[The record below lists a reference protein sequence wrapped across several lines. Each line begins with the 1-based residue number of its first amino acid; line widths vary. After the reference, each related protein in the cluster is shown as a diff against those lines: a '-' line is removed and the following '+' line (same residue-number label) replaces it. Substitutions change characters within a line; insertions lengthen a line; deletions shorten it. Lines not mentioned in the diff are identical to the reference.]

1 MRLDEL
7 VLDNLSFFNAQGYA
21 MSHGRNNAPL
31 IWRLMRGLNPKIM
44 QVNSSRSSFKRRVLI
59 LTTNG
64 RKSGLPHKTPLQY
77 EIEKGAVFVASARG
91 CQADWVRNIL
101 VDSNVEVELED
112 IHFHAQ
118 AQVITDS
125 TQISEFLEMRVKRH
139 PLMMGAMMFFHGLPP
154 RPNRDQF
161 YELAA
166 DLALVKFNP
175 IDAEISDKLIQLQER
190 ENK

>member
-1 MRLDEL
+1 M
-7 VLDNLSFFNAQGYA
+7 N
-21 MSHGRNNAPL
+21 HGRTDAPL

-77 EIEKGAVFVASARG
+77 ELENGAVYVASARG

-101 VDSNVEVELED
+101 ANPNIEIELED

-125 TQISEFLEMRVKRH
+125 TQISDFLEIRLKRH
-139 PLMMGAMMFFHGLPP
+139 PLMMGAMMFFHGLVP
-154 RPNRDQF
+154 RPNRDQL
-161 YELAA
+161 YELAV
-166 DLALVKFNP
+166 DLAVVKFNP
-175 IDAEISDKLIQLQER
+175 IDVGISDKLIQLQVR
-190 ENK
+190 EN

>member
-1 MRLDEL
+1 
-7 VLDNLSFFNAQGYA
+7 
-21 MSHGRNNAPL
+21 MSETRNNAPL

-44 QVNSSRSSFKRRVLI
+44 RVNRSRSSFKRRVLI
-59 LTTNG
+59 LITTG
-64 RKSGLPHKTPLQY
+64 RQSGLPRKTPLQY
-77 EIEKGAVFVASARG
+77 ELENGAVYVASARG

-112 IHFHAQ
+112 LRFHAQ

-125 TQISEFLEMRVKRH
+125 TKISEFLEMRLKRH

-154 RPNRDQF
+154 RPNRAQL

-175 IDAEISDKLIQLQER
+175 IDLEISDKLIQLQER
-190 ENK
+190 GN